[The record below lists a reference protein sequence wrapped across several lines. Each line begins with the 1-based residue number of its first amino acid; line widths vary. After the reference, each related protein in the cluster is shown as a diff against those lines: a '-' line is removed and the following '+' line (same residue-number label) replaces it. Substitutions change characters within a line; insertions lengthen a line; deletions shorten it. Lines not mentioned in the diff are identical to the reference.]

1 MWSTVDVSQFLRLT
15 LTDTL
20 YVEVQDVLKPWPHG
34 IEQCLPVSMSKSNE
48 ESSIATAER
57 LIFPCQE
64 SLPIY
69 EARYQ
74 AVELAMKNVG
84 RKLDEIFFF

>member
-1 MWSTVDVSQFLRLT
+1 MYSNLGHMVLSSASQYLCQA
-15 LTDTL
+15 D
-20 YVEVQDVLKPWPHG
+20 
-34 IEQCLPVSMSKSNE
+34 SNE
-48 ESSIATAER
+48 ESSTTTAER

-64 SLPIY
+64 SFPIY